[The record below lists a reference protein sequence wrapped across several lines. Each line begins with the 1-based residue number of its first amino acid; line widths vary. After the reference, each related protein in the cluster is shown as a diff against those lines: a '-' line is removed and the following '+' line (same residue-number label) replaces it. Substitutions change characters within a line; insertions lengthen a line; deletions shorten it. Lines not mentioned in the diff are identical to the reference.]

1 MFTLSKNTELTK
13 ELLQKI
19 IDRFMTMERP
29 KLQLWD
35 NYYRGKHAILNKS
48 YSDASKE
55 CNHIITNYCK
65 IITGGADI

>member
-1 MFTLSKNTELTK
+1 MFNLNRETELSN

-19 IDRFMTMERP
+19 LNKFMTTERP
-29 KLQLWD
+29 KLQRWND
-35 NYYRGKHAILNKS
+35 YYRGKHAILNKS

-65 IITGGADI
+65 IITDT